1 LHAIPSMSDRSPAD
15 AGHRLVGHVAD
26 VILEAWGSTR
36 VACLEE
42 AVRGLVRSFA
52 DIDDVR
58 PTDRVAVM
66 VGAAGDEEV
75 LVSLLEEVIYVV
87 EVLGKVPV
95 GVDLD
100 EQADGGVRGFFETF
114 PAERLEATGSV
125 PKGVSR
131 SDLEFRRRDRRW
143 SCHALLDV

>member
-1 LHAIPSMSDRSPAD
+1 MCMSDGSPAD

-26 VILEAWGSTR
+26 VILEAWGTTR

-42 AVRGLVRSFA
+42 SVRGMVESFA
-52 DIDDVR
+52 DIDDVE
-58 PTDRVAVM
+58 PTDRVAVTL
-66 VGAAGDEEV
+66 GAAGDEEV
-75 LVSLLEEVIYVV
+75 LVLLLEEVIYVV
-87 EVLGKVPV
+87 EALGKVPV

-100 EQADGGVRGFFETF
+100 EHADGSVRGFFETF
-114 PAERLEATGSV
+114 PAERLEATGAV

-143 SCHALLDV
+143 FCHALLDV